1 MPSKL
6 DVVNASLNELG
17 RQAVQALDQSADSQ
31 ILSAAVDGFMQELMT
46 KTDWNFLIKFV
57 KDNNPL
63 SQSFS
68 PDFVYSYQLP
78 PDYARMDRFSPQ
90 STNFGFYYRIID
102 GLLCTNSKPMQ
113 YYYVSNATDY
123 SVITPLFFQA
133 LSLYLAFRRCM
144 VITQDQNLTRTL
156 SGLYMDKITAAILLN
171 DMERYVETAPFND
184 YDRQTYI

>member
-6 DVVNASLNELG
+6 DVVNAALNELG
-17 RQAVQALDQSADSQ
+17 RLPVQALEQSADSQ
-31 ILSAAVDGFMQELMT
+31 ILSAACDTFLQELVT

-78 PDYARMDRFSPQ
+78 ADYSKLDRFSPQ

-102 GLLCTNSKPMQ
+102 GLICTNSKPIQ
-113 YYYVSNATDY
+113 YYYVSNALDY
-123 SVITPLFFQA
+123 AVITPLFFQA

-144 VITQDQNLTRTL
+144 VITQDQALMRTL
-156 SGLYMDKITAAILLN
+156 SSLYMDKMTSAILLN